1 MKTLT
6 LEKVLNWVGVTIGI
20 TLFSLLI
27 FNIMVH
33 GISDTAS
40 FEF

>member
-1 MKTLT
+1 MKRSMS
-6 LEKVLNWVGVTIGI
+6 ERVLNWVGVTVSI
-20 TLFSLLI
+20 TLFSLII

-33 GISDTAS
+33 GITSTAS

>member
-6 LEKVLNWVGVTIGI
+6 VEKVLNWVGVIVGV
-20 TLFSLLI
+20 TLFSLTV
-27 FNIMVH
+27 FNIMVY
-33 GISDTAS
+33 GISNTAS

>member
-6 LEKVLNWVGVTIGI
+6 LEKVLNWVGVIVGV
-20 TLFSLLI
+20 TLFSLVI

-33 GISDTAS
+33 GISSTAS

>member
-1 MKTLT
+1 MKRLT
-6 LEKVLNWVGVTIGI
+6 LDRVLNWVGVTISIG
-20 TLFSLLI
+20 LFSLVI

-33 GISDTAS
+33 GITGTAS